1 MRIDG
6 AHVLVAG
13 ATGVLGGGLAGRLA
27 GEGANVALAGRDSG
41 RLQRLGSELSAPTAR
56 LDLLEPSTVPACVD
70 AMAAALGGLD
80 AIVIATGVVAFG
92 PEPEL
97 DEAMLQELVAVNAL
111 GPISLIRAALAH
123 LEPGGSVVAL
133 SAVVAEHPTAGMA
146 VYSASK
152 AALSAYLAAL
162 RRERRRE
169 GLVVID
175 VRPSHLD
182 TGFESRARTGTP
194 PPLPVGADHHAVIE
208 AILDAMREDRRELA
222 FDLRTRAL
230 VAR

>member
-6 AHVLVAG
+6 ANVLVAG

-97 DEAMLQELVAVNAL
+97 D
-111 GPISLIRAALAH
+111 
-123 LEPGGSVVAL
+123 
-133 SAVVAEHPTAGMA
+133 
-146 VYSASK
+146 
-152 AALSAYLAAL
+152 
-162 RRERRRE
+162 
-169 GLVVID
+169 
-175 VRPSHLD
+175 
-182 TGFESRARTGTP
+182 
-194 PPLPVGADHHAVIE
+194 
-208 AILDAMREDRRELA
+208 
-222 FDLRTRAL
+222 
-230 VAR
+230 